1 MDGGVQVGKSRCV
14 KRPPG
19 PEAFTASRTTV
30 CLRAELADMLGYAAM
45 NRTLRKRDPPRRC
58 NRDMRKETWESEGL
72 AYAGELA
79 ARNFEDLLAILR
91 WNLEHDIRFYR
102 CSSTLVPWNSR
113 FDLPELPNFERVR
126 SLARECGR
134 LVREH
139 DVRLTF
145 HPSHWFDILP
155 ALKGEDS
162 RPQLGY

>member
-1 MDGGVQVGKSRCV
+1 MRSIPVVGPRPAKARRSRPPRPSPLRDHGVPPRERRREDRASLDGGVQVGKSRCV

-30 CLRAELADMLGYAAM
+30 CLRAERTDMLGYAAM
-45 NRTLRKRDPPRRC
+45 NRTLRDRDPPRRC
-58 NRDMRKETWESEGL
+58 NRDMRKKTWESEGL

-113 FDLPELPNFERVR
+113 FDQI
-126 SLARECGR
+126 GR
-134 LVREH
+134 AHV
-139 DVRLTF
+139 
-145 HPSHWFDILP
+145 
-155 ALKGEDS
+155 
-162 RPQLGY
+162 